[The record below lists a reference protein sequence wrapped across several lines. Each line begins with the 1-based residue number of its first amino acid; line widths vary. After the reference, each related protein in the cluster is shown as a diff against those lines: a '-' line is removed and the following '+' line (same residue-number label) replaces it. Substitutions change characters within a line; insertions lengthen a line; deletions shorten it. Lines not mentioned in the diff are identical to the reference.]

1 VTNIITR
8 WAGIESEELNPENWI
23 QVGFRFIGQEGEREY
38 RVFGQL
44 YGEDFEETYSSE
56 YDDAKSLAYSY
67 FAEQLK
73 RIESAQTWLY
83 DAYEVWDHDFVE
95 VACET
100 CAVEFAKEHSLEWS
114 GGKSADS
121 YTENSEELNAGASC
135 IASYALG
142 DSDYPHTCVCGVYLT
157 TNFTTEG
164 EDYLRENFPKGVQK
178 LYSY

>member
-1 VTNIITR
+1 MQNVIGN

-67 FAEQLK
+67 FGEQLK
-73 RIESAQTWLY
+73 LIEAAQTSIY

-100 CAVEFAKEHSLEWS
+100 CAVEFAKERSLEWS
-114 GGKSADS
+114 GGTSADS
-121 YTENSEELNAGASC
+121 FTLNSEELDAGAFC
-135 IASYALG
+135 TPSYALG
-142 DSDYPHTCVCGVYLT
+142 DGDRPQTCVCGVYLE
-157 TNFTTEG
+157 TNFTAEG
-164 EDYLRENFPKGVQK
+164 EEYLRENYPKGVQK
-178 LYSY
+178 LYGY

>member
-1 VTNIITR
+1 MTNIITR
-8 WAGIESEELNPENWI
+8 WVGIESEELNPENWI
-23 QVGFRFIGQEGEREY
+23 QVGFRFTDQGGHREY

-44 YGEDFEETYSSE
+44 YGEDFEETYSS
-56 YDDAKSLAYSY
+56 DTDNTKSLAYSY
-67 FAEQLK
+67 FGEQLK

-100 CAVEFAKEHSLEWS
+100 CAVEFAKERSLEWS

-142 DSDYPHTCVCGVYLT
+142 DSDYPHTCVCGVYLDT
-157 TNFTTEG
+157 RFTTEG